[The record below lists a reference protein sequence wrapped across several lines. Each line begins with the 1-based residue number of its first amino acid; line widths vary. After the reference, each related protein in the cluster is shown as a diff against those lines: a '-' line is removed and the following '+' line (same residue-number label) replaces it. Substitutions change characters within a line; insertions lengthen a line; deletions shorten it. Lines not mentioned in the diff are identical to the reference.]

1 MSRRVQLELLF
12 LARGVGMGGV
22 SFQNEG
28 AFTPNPLDEAAHT
41 MRTAPEIVHNQRLGA
56 FAYHDAARG
65 KNRRAEFRR
74 FFHTST
80 APHLWTIQSLEQ
92 SSAMSSMSPSKHC
105 A

>member
-41 MRTAPEIVHNQRLGA
+41 MR
-56 FAYHDAARG
+56 AARP
-65 KNRRAEFRR
+65 KL
-74 FFHTST
+74 
-80 APHLWTIQSLEQ
+80 P
-92 SSAMSSMSPSKHC
+92 SAGTKP
-105 A
+105 